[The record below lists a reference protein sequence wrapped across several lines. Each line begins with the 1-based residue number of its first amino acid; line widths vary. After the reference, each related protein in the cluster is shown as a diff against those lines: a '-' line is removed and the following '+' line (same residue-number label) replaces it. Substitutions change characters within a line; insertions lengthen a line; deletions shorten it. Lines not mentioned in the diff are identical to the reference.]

1 MAKQPRIAPAQ
12 VQKDRD
18 GLEILKS
25 FPDYAPANAAYT
37 TANVAAKRAELD
49 TAHAEELRKEAE
61 MAAARDHTAALER
74 EYHTLMIGVG
84 EQVAA
89 QYGKDS
95 DEYQALGY
103 KKKSEYNRPV
113 RKPKPT
119 A

>member
-1 MAKQPRIAPAQ
+1 MAKQPRIAPAM

-18 GLEILKS
+18 NLEILKTFS
-25 FPDYAPANAAYT
+25 DYAPLNLSYALE
-37 TANVAAKRAELD
+37 NVEAKRLELD
-49 TAHAEELRKEAE
+49 AARTEELRKEAE
-61 MAAARDHTAALER
+61 TATARDHTAALER
-74 EYHTLMIGVG
+74 EYHALMIKVG

-95 DEYQALGY
+95 DQYQALGY